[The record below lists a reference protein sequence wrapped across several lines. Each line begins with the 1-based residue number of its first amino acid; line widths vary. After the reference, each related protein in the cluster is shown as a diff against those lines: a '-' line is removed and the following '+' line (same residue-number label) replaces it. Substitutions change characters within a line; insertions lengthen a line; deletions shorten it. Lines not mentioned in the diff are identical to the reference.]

1 VRSLRCFRRLSS
13 LFFRPRSFFAAI
25 ACFGGLSLLHTKQR
39 TMSLEG
45 VFQNIEKV
53 IKRDLTPSEKDCF
66 QNDFGDKLSQIAQGF
81 MTTANIQRLHF
92 KVANKIKT
100 RTATRLQGKYHFDG
114 LIPGASGQGNSTLQ
128 FAVHGTS
135 LCCAKIS
142 KPSRI
147 LPEISVGT
155 ELIEGQVCP
164 TVMPVIDSVEID
176 SERMAMIT
184 PYYPLD
190 VSALDLRN
198 SLETVTNVAMCGLA
212 SVKAFSSKKICHADI
227 KPSNMMLEGSRG
239 KTVVMIDFGSSVP
252 YGESITELSFAFGLD
267 CPPVGSLE
275 YDLTCLAV
283 SIVHTMTLTN
293 DPLREEVTRAGLSHA
308 IGNPQNIALKVAKA
322 CLTEGK
328 SIDEIWEEAKE
339 CIESQFGNAEWL
351 VDLEYIWPRTTSP

>member
-1 VRSLRCFRRLSS
+1 
-13 LFFRPRSFFAAI
+13 
-25 ACFGGLSLLHTKQR
+25 
-39 TMSLEG
+39 LEG

-155 ELIEGQVCP
+155 ELIGGQVCP

-339 CIESQFGNAEWL
+339 RIESQFGNAEWL

>member
-1 VRSLRCFRRLSS
+1 
-13 LFFRPRSFFAAI
+13 
-25 ACFGGLSLLHTKQR
+25 
-39 TMSLEG
+39 MSLEA
-45 VFQNIEKV
+45 VFQKIEKV

-66 QNDFGDKLSQIAQGF
+66 QNDFGDKLIQIAQGF
-81 MTTANIQRLHF
+81 MTSANIQRLHF

-100 RTATRLQGKYHFDG
+100 RTATRVQAKYHFDG
-114 LIPGASGQGNSTLQ
+114 LIPGGSGQGNSTLQ

-147 LPEISVGT
+147 LPEISVGSR
-155 ELIEGQVCP
+155 LMEGQVCP
-164 TVMPVIDSVEID
+164 TVMPVIDYLQID

-198 SLETVTNVAMCGLA
+198 SPETATNVAMCGLA
-212 SVKAFSSKKICHADI
+212 SVKAFSCKQLCHADI
-227 KPSNMMLEGSRG
+227 KPSNMMLEGARG

-252 YGESITELSFAFGLD
+252 YGESITELSLAFGLD
-267 CPPVGSLE
+267 CPTVGSLK

-283 SIVHTMTLTN
+283 SIVHTMTSTN
-293 DPLREEVTRAGLSHA
+293 DPLRKDVTRAGLFQA
-308 IGNPQNIALKVAKA
+308 IGNPNNIALKIAKT

-339 CIESQFGNAEWL
+339 LVESQFENAEWL
-351 VDLEYIWPRTTSP
+351 VDLRYIWPRDT

>member
-1 VRSLRCFRRLSS
+1 
-13 LFFRPRSFFAAI
+13 
-25 ACFGGLSLLHTKQR
+25 
-39 TMSLEG
+39 MSLEA
-45 VFQNIEKV
+45 VFQKIEQV
-53 IKRDLTPSEKDCF
+53 IQRDLTPSEKDCF

-92 KVANKIKT
+92 KVASKIKT
-100 RTATRLQGKYHFDG
+100 KTATRLQGKYHFDG

-128 FAVHGTS
+128 FAVHGTW

-147 LPEISVGT
+147 LPVISVGMQ
-155 ELIEGQVCP
+155 LMEGQICP
-164 TVMPVIDSVEID
+164 TVMPVIDSVQID

-198 SLETVTNVAMCGLA
+198 SLETATNVAMCGLA
-212 SVKAFSSKKICHADI
+212 SVKAFANKKLCHADI
-227 KPSNMMLEGSRG
+227 KPSNMMLEGARG

-267 CPPVGSLE
+267 CSPQGSLE

-283 SIVHTMTLTN
+283 SIVHTVTSTN
-293 DPLREEVTRAGLSHA
+293 DPLREEVTRAGLARA
-308 IGNPQNIALKVAKA
+308 IGDPSDIALKVAKA
-322 CLTEGK
+322 CLTEGT
-328 SIDEIWEEAKE
+328 SIDEIW
-339 CIESQFGNAEWL
+339 
-351 VDLEYIWPRTTSP
+351 

>member
-1 VRSLRCFRRLSS
+1 
-13 LFFRPRSFFAAI
+13 
-25 ACFGGLSLLHTKQR
+25 
-39 TMSLEG
+39 MSLES
-45 VFQNIEKV
+45 VFQKIEEV

-66 QNDFGDKLSQIAQGF
+66 QNDFGDKLGQIAQGF
-81 MTTANIQRLHF
+81 MTSANIQRLHF

-100 RTATRLQGKYHFDG
+100 RTKTRVQGKYHFDG

-147 LPEISVGT
+147 MPEIAIAAKLT
-155 ELIEGQVCP
+155 EGQVCP
-164 TVMPVIDSVEID
+164 TVMQVIDYIQID

-198 SLETVTNVAMCGLA
+198 SPETAINVALCGLA
-212 SVKAFSSKKICHADI
+212 SVKAFSCKKLCHGDI
-227 KPSNMMLEGSRG
+227 KPSNMMLEGARG
-239 KTVVMIDFGSSVP
+239 KSVVMIDFGSSVP
-252 YGESITELSFAFGLD
+252 FGESITELSFAFGLD
-267 CPPVGSLE
+267 CPPEGSLK

-283 SIVHTMTLTN
+283 SIVHTMTVIN
-293 DPLREEVTRAGLSHA
+293 DPLRQIVTRAGLSDA
-308 IGNPQNIALKVAKA
+308 IGNTDSIALKIAKA
-322 CLTEGK
+322 CLQADA

-339 CIESQFGNAEWL
+339 LVESQLCGNTEWL
-351 VDLEYIWPRTTSP
+351 VDLEYIWPRTTTP

>member
-1 VRSLRCFRRLSS
+1 
-13 LFFRPRSFFAAI
+13 
-25 ACFGGLSLLHTKQR
+25 
-39 TMSLEG
+39 MSLED
-45 VFQNIEKV
+45 VFQKIEKV

-81 MTTANIQRLHF
+81 MTTVNIQRLHF
-92 KVANKIKT
+92 KVASKIKT
-100 RTATRLQGKYHFDG
+100 RTATRLQGKYYFDG

-142 KPSRI
+142 QPSRI

-155 ELIEGQVCP
+155 QLIEGQVCP
-164 TVMPVIDSVEID
+164 TIMQVIDTVQID

-190 VSALDLRN
+190 VSALNLQK
-198 SLETVTNVAMCGLA
+198 SPETATNVAMCGLA
-212 SVKAFSSKKICHADI
+212 SVKAFASKKLCHADI
-227 KPSNMMLEGSRG
+227 KPSNMMLEGARG

-267 CPPVGSLE
+267 CTPEGSLE

-283 SIVHTMTLTN
+283 SVVHITTSIN
-293 DPLREEVTRAGLSHA
+293 DRLWQEVTRAGL
-308 IGNPQNIALKVAKA
+308 L
-322 CLTEGK
+322 
-328 SIDEIWEEAKE
+328 
-339 CIESQFGNAEWL
+339 
-351 VDLEYIWPRTTSP
+351 

>member
-1 VRSLRCFRRLSS
+1 
-13 LFFRPRSFFAAI
+13 
-25 ACFGGLSLLHTKQR
+25 
-39 TMSLEG
+39 MSLEV
-45 VFQNIEKV
+45 VFHKIEEV

-81 MTTANIQRLHF
+81 MTNANIQRLHF
-92 KVANKIKT
+92 KVASKVKT
-100 RTATRLQGKYHFDG
+100 KTATRLKGKYHFDG

-147 LPEISVGT
+147 LPEITVGT
-155 ELIEGQVCP
+155 QLMEDQICP
-164 TVMPVIDSVEID
+164 TVMPVIDSVQID

-198 SLETVTNVAMCGLA
+198 SLETATNVAMCGLA
-212 SVKAFSSKKICHADI
+212 SVKAFSTKRICHADI
-227 KPSNMMLEGSRG
+227 KPSNMMLEGARG

-267 CPPVGSLE
+267 CSPEGSLE

-283 SIVHTMTLTN
+283 SIVQTMTSTN
-293 DPLREEVTRAGLSHA
+293 DPLREETTRAGLARA
-308 IGNPQNIALKVAKA
+308 IGNPSNIALNVAKA

-328 SIDEIWEEAKE
+328 SIDEIWKEAKE
-339 CIESQFGNAEWL
+339 LVESSFGNAEWL
-351 VDLEYIWPRTTSP
+351 VDLEHVWPRTT